1 MNEKAL
7 RILEYPKII
16 DMLTGY
22 ASSPMG
28 KELCRNLMP
37 SSDISEIL
45 QGQMETSDALTRVM
59 KKGSLSFS
67 GIRDI
72 RGSLLRL
79 KVGSTVGM
87 AELLNIAAT
96 LDVALRAK
104 SYGRREADDED
115 QDSLEG
121 LFAQIEP
128 LSNLNHEIRRCIIE
142 SNIEIHSPPDQT
154 DQRTHPLTAG
164 IYGFFPKYRF
174 QTAGQ
179 PGHHAKRPLLPA
191 CQG

>member
-16 DMLTGY
+16 DMLTGWRRLP
-22 ASSPMG
+22 AARSH
-28 KELCRNLMP
+28 RNLMP

-87 AELLNIAAT
+87 AGTVEYRCHSGCGTAC
-96 LDVALRAK
+96 
-104 SYGRREADDED
+104 
-115 QDSLEG
+115 
-121 LFAQIEP
+121 
-128 LSNLNHEIRRCIIE
+128 EI
-142 SNIEIHSPPDQT
+142 
-154 DQRTHPLTAG
+154 
-164 IYGFFPKYRF
+164 
-174 QTAGQ
+174 
-179 PGHHAKRPLLPA
+179 LP
-191 CQG
+191 

>member
-28 KELCRNLMP
+28 KDLCRNLMP

-128 LSNLNHEIRRCIIE
+128 LSMKKLWLMMPVRH
-142 SNIEIHSPPDQT
+142 
-154 DQRTHPLTAG
+154 
-164 IYGFFPKYRF
+164 
-174 QTAGQ
+174 
-179 PGHHAKRPLLPA
+179 
-191 CQG
+191 

>member
-16 DMLTGY
+16 DQLTGY

-28 KELCRNLMP
+28 KELCHNLMP

-72 RGSLLRL
+72 RGALLRL

-87 AELLNIAAT
+87 A
-96 LDVALRAK
+96 
-104 SYGRREADDED
+104 
-115 QDSLEG
+115 
-121 LFAQIEP
+121 
-128 LSNLNHEIRRCIIE
+128 
-142 SNIEIHSPPDQT
+142 
-154 DQRTHPLTAG
+154 
-164 IYGFFPKYRF
+164 
-174 QTAGQ
+174 
-179 PGHHAKRPLLPA
+179 
-191 CQG
+191 

>member
-1 MNEKAL
+1 MKL
-7 RILEYPKII
+7 MI
-16 DMLTGY
+16 DQLI
-22 ASSPMG
+22 
-28 KELCRNLMP
+28 E
-37 SSDISEIL
+37 
-45 QGQMETSDALTRVM
+45 
-59 KKGSLSFS
+59 

-128 LSNLNHEIRRCIIE
+128 LSNLNHEIRRCIIDE
-142 SNIEIHSPPDQT
+142 ETMADDASPTLKSIRRFRNRVCRCLYVAFLLLYHRGERAEYNFDRLHFSRRIVVLNQ
-154 DQRTHPLTAG
+154 
-164 IYGFFPKYRF
+164 FFQLVHVVR
-174 QTAGQ
+174 
-179 PGHHAKRPLLPA
+179 
-191 CQG
+191 

>member
-37 SSDISEIL
+37 SSNISEIL

-96 LDVALRAK
+96 LDVAVRNPTDAVKPMMKIRIRWRAFLH
-104 SYGRREADDED
+104 R
-115 QDSLEG
+115 
-121 LFAQIEP
+121 
-128 LSNLNHEIRRCIIE
+128 LNHCRI
-142 SNIEIHSPPDQT
+142 
-154 DQRTHPLTAG
+154 
-164 IYGFFPKYRF
+164 
-174 QTAGQ
+174 
-179 PGHHAKRPLLPA
+179 
-191 CQG
+191 

>member
-87 AELLNIAAT
+87 TELLNIAAT

-104 SYGRREADDED
+104 SY
-115 QDSLEG
+115 
-121 LFAQIEP
+121 
-128 LSNLNHEIRRCIIE
+128 
-142 SNIEIHSPPDQT
+142 
-154 DQRTHPLTAG
+154 
-164 IYGFFPKYRF
+164 
-174 QTAGQ
+174 
-179 PGHHAKRPLLPA
+179 
-191 CQG
+191 

>member
-104 SYGRREADDED
+104 SYGRSEADDED

-121 LFAQIEP
+121 LFAQI
-128 LSNLNHEIRRCIIE
+128 
-142 SNIEIHSPPDQT
+142 
-154 DQRTHPLTAG
+154 
-164 IYGFFPKYRF
+164 
-174 QTAGQ
+174 
-179 PGHHAKRPLLPA
+179 
-191 CQG
+191 

>member
-128 LSNLNHEIRRCIIE
+128 LSNLNHEIRRCIIDE
-142 SNIEIHSPPDQT
+142 ETMADDASPTLKSIRRQIKLTNERIHSQY
-154 DQRTHPLTAG
+154 RR
-164 IYGFFPKYRF
+164 YG
-174 QTAGQ
+174 
-179 PGHHAKRPLLPA
+179 
-191 CQG
+191 